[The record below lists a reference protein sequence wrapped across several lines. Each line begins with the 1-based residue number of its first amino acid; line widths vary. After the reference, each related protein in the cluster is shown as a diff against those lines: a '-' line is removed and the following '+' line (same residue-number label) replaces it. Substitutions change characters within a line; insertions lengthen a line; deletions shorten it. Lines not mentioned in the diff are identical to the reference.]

1 VVTELVN
8 QSGGVFRPVDQQSGV
23 LGRGVLLHC
32 VTRQAQP
39 PHDKGRALPPGTQAL
54 MALVYLRKG
63 ETFAEPAAR
72 SPRLGTALRRARADG
87 LPYLILDGTLIEIE
101 RVAADRPF
109 YSGKH
114 RKARGEPAGVGRPG
128 QHPAVGIRRTAR
140 SGARSDGPGE
150 RANAQLEAAG

>member
-1 VVTELVN
+1 
-8 QSGGVFRPVDQQSGV
+8 VDQQSGV

-63 ETFAEPAAR
+63 ETFAEPAAG
-72 SPRLGTALRRARADG
+72 SPRLGTVLRRARADG
-87 LPYLILDGTLIEIE
+87 LPYLISDGTLIEIE

-109 YSGKH
+109 YSGKRRRH
-114 RKARGEPAGVGRPG
+114 GVNLQVLAGPAGTLLWVSGELRG
-128 QHPAVGIRRTAR
+128 AVHDLTVPA
-140 SGARSDGPGE
+140 SGPMPSSKH
-150 RANAQLEAAG
+150 NAI